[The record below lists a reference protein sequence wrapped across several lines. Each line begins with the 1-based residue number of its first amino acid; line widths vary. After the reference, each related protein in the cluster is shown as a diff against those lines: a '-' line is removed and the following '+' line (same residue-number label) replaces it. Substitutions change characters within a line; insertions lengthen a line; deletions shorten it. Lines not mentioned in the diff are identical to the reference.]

1 MITFVIYRPGFVNCS
16 LTKNFSK
23 IFFFLYFRKQNLR
36 FFSQQLKKYDACI
49 SFFTQML
56 VVIDGKNF

>member
-23 IFFFLYFRKQNLR
+23 VFFLYFCKQK
-36 FFSQQLKKYDACI
+36 FKVFSQQLKKYDACI
-49 SFFTQML
+49 SFFTQIL
-56 VVIDGKNF
+56 VVIDAKNF